1 MICLGVVHFGKF
13 AHRGLAKVCA
23 VATLESLIT
32 VGLLPF
38 CHNISKSLREF
49 FPKARLYLIPMR
61 NSFFQARKDCLGKCR
76 HAQRPRI
83 SMRRVPRR
91 GAGRRGS
98 GCRCGRVRRKMASD
112 SLAKISRRPY
122 AAIRPPVRSAIEVA
136 FCCQDAGWDKQSAV
150 PPCFFA
156 AMGETSLR
164 LSHPTITPITT
175 SFNSMPG
182 PGDLPGSESDC
193 VTRWELQVTKDGF
206 YPGA

>member
-1 MICLGVVHFGKF
+1 MTAATVIKWPLFTVHHPGDFIHVGTESTRSIRMHMICLGVVHFGKF
-13 AHRGLAKVCA
+13 ARRSLAKVYA
-23 VATLESLIT
+23 VATLESLMT

-38 CHNISKSLREF
+38 CRDNGKSLREI

-61 NSFFQARKDCLGKCR
+61 NSIFQARKDRLGECR
-76 HAQRPRI
+76 HAQHPRI
-83 SMRRVPRR
+83 SIRRVPWR

-98 GCRCGRVRRKMASD
+98 GCRCGRVRRNRGSD

-122 AAIRPPVRSAIEVA
+122 AAI
-136 FCCQDAGWDKQSAV
+136 Q
-150 PPCFFA
+150 
-156 AMGETSLR
+156 
-164 LSHPTITPITT
+164 